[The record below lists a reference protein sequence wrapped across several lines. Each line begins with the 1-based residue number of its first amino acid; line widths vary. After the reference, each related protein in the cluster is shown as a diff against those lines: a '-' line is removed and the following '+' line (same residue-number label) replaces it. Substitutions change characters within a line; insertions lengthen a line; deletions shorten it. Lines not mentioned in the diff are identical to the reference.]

1 MPFTINEFTSELS
14 KHGVAKAS
22 DFSVIVIP
30 PPQVNNGAETW
41 LPLRIESVNMPSR
54 SLMTIEQRYH
64 GPIRYMPYSVI
75 HQPVTITVLCSED
88 MREREFFMKWQDIC
102 SMQVNA
108 EGNAFARSSR
118 VQSEG
123 KYDSNYYDDTVKPGS
138 MEILQYPGSA
148 GAGDTG
154 LLGSAMGIAR
164 AVGLDPTVITRPL
177 GFDIGLTPAA
187 KPPKE
192 NLKITLN
199 ECYPRTVN
207 EVGLNWSNGEELIK
221 LQVEMM
227 YFDFVE
233 SYPDNGGGNGFG
245 GVDGFPGLLR
255 KGINTLNRFKPLIS
269 GIRTGGFKNAISGS
283 FTGGAANL
291 KII

>member
-102 SMQVNA
+102 SMQVDGS
-108 EGNAFARSSR
+108 GNSFARSSR
-118 VQSEG
+118 TQSEG
-123 KYDSNYYDDTVKPGS
+123 KYDSNYYDDTAIV
-138 MEILQYPGSA
+138 
-148 GAGDTG
+148 TG
-154 LLGSAMGIAR
+154 KQLLLL
-164 AVGLDPTVITRPL
+164 VGV
-177 GFDIGLTPAA
+177 
-187 KPPKE
+187 
-192 NLKITLN
+192 
-199 ECYPRTVN
+199 
-207 EVGLNWSNGEELIK
+207 
-221 LQVEMM
+221 
-227 YFDFVE
+227 
-233 SYPDNGGGNGFG
+233 
-245 GVDGFPGLLR
+245 
-255 KGINTLNRFKPLIS
+255 
-269 GIRTGGFKNAISGS
+269 
-283 FTGGAANL
+283 
-291 KII
+291 